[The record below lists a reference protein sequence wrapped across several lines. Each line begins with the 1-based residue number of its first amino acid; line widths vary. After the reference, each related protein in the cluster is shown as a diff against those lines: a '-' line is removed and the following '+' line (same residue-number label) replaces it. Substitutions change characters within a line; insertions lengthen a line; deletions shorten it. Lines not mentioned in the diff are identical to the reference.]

1 MFFEEFDY
9 NTCVKTILFQGDSI
23 TDANR
28 LRLLSNHLGFGFVSD
43 VAERWKHQYTFF
55 NRGIAGHRTHDL
67 GKRWETDTLDLQ
79 PDILFILI
87 GINDI
92 WHEFKFGLKSNQQE
106 YEHNMITLMEQTLHH
121 LPACRIVLLYPFLLK
136 IGHYEPRWEQRL
148 LEQHDVLN
156 RLKNQFQLDA
166 INLHRLLTDASLQH
180 DIKDIAPDGVHL
192 GKLGNKIVA
201 NAINAYL
208 ETL

>member
-1 MFFEEFDY
+1 M
-9 NTCVKTILFQGDSI
+9 KTILFQGDSI

-28 LRLLSNHLGFGFVSD
+28 LRLLSKSLGSGFVSD
-43 VAERWKHQYTFF
+43 VAERWKNQYIVL

-67 GKRWETDTLDLQ
+67 VKRWETDTLDLQ
-79 PDILFILI
+79 PDILFVLI

-92 WHEFKFGLKSNQQE
+92 WHEFKFGLKSKPQE
-106 YEHNMITLMEQTLHH
+106 YEQNMLTMIKNTLNH
-121 LPACRIVLLYPFLLK
+121 LPSCRIVLLYPFVLK

-148 LEQHDVLN
+148 LEQHDVLD
-156 RLKNQFQLDA
+156 RLKSQFQFDT
-166 INLHRLLTDASLQH
+166 INLHRLLADASLQH
-180 DIKDIAPDGVHL
+180 DMKDIAPDGVHL